1 MSTDTDAR
9 LTPAQRLN
17 RGLKYS
23 MVGPVDVTR
32 GALELG
38 LSSAATSAA
47 WLGNRIREAQ
57 PAPEPVSRRRRP
69 LLYVLI
75 GAGVLA
81 VGAVTFSIVRRSVR
95 PEPSVLPPSVEVT
108 PKP

>member
-9 LTPAQRLN
+9 LTPAQRVS

-23 MVGPVDVTR
+23 VVGPVEVTR
-32 GALELG
+32 GTLALG
-38 LSSAATSAA
+38 LNSAATSAA
-47 WLGNRIREAQ
+47 WLGRQIREAQ
-57 PAPEPVSRRRRP
+57 PQPEPVSRRRP
-69 LLYVLI
+69 LRYVLI

-81 VGAVTFSIVRRSVR
+81 VGAVVFSIVRRSMR
-95 PEPSVLPPSVEVT
+95 PEPSALPPSVEIT

>member
-9 LTPAQRLN
+9 LTPAQRVS

-23 MVGPVDVTR
+23 VVGPVDVTR
-32 GALELG
+32 GTLALG
-38 LSSAATSAA
+38 LNGAATSAA
-47 WLGNRIREAQ
+47 WLSRQIREAQ
-57 PAPEPVSRRRRP
+57 PQPEPAKTRRP
-69 LLYVLI
+69 LLYLVI

-81 VGAVTFSIVRRSVR
+81 VGAVVFSIVRRSMR
-95 PEPSVLPPSVEVT
+95 PEPSALPPSVEIT

>member
-1 MSTDTDAR
+1 MSTSTDAR

-17 RGLKYS
+17 RGLRYS
-23 MVGPVDVTR
+23 VVGPVDVT
-32 GALELG
+32 LG
-38 LSSAATSAA
+38 TVGLGMSSAASGAS
-47 WLGNRIREAQ
+47 WLSRRLRPQ
-57 PAPEPVSRRRRP
+57 EPVPPKRRP

-81 VGAVTFSIVRRSVR
+81 VGAVAFSIVRRSMR
-95 PEPSVLPPSVEVT
+95 PEPSTLPPSVEFT